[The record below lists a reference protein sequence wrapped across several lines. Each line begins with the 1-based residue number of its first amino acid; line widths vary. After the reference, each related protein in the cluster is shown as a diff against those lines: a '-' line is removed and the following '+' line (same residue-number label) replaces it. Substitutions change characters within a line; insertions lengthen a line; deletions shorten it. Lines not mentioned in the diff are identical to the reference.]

1 MSTYHVNLYLI
12 KRQINECF
20 IKSWSIKNYSTTIA
34 SVIKVI
40 KVLLLKRIR
49 QATYSSQ
56 IDSKPVLWD
65 KFIVCVIFLHFHIFR
80 RRINREKV
88 EILKTRYC
96 WIFQYY
102 ILAVSNSFQ
111 SGLKTFDA
119 EVTTLLI
126 HFVSDCGFLTLFL
139 PSLLMFLL
147 ISIHERSFYK

>member
-40 KVLLLKRIR
+40 TVLLLKRIR

-65 KFIVCVIFLHFHIFR
+65 KLIFCVIFLHFHIFR
-80 RRINREKV
+80 RRINREIV

-96 WIFQYY
+96 WIFEWS
-102 ILAVSNSFQ
+102 LAVSNSFQ

-126 HFVSDCGFLTLFL
+126 HFVSDYGFLTLFL